1 MVLCLFLAPASEF
14 VLRYADLHGF
24 KRNSYRWHQSTRVL
38 GDRTSQRDGGSEV
51 RVCLGCSQAT
61 AVKSH
66 SSQAQS
72 SREQVETEEIEVKLN
87 RDARCQ

>member
-1 MVLCLFLAPASEF
+1 MLICMGLK
-14 VLRYADLHGF
+14 G
-24 KRNSYRWHQSTRVL
+24 TR
-38 GDRTSQRDGGSEV
+38 TGGINPQGCWVIAHRSVMEV
-51 RVCLGCSQAT
+51 VRLRVCLGCSQAT